1 MTFEEIKAALPQFMK
16 WKSDI
21 ALLYGAL
28 YAEKYCTWERFNDHL
43 KVLKEINE
51 ERSKERSDV
60 IELFPES
67 LRDEIRKK
75 EGFNLYE
82 NKSYYQET

>member
-1 MTFEEIKAALPQFMK
+1 MTLEEIKAALPQFIK
-16 WKSDI
+16 WKSNI

-43 KVLKEINE
+43 KALKEINE

-60 IELFPES
+60 IDLFPES

-75 EGFNLYE
+75 EGFGLYE

>member
-28 YAEKYCTWERFNDHL
+28 YAEKYCTWERFNDHI
-43 KVLKEINE
+43 KVLKEISE
-51 ERSKERSDV
+51 DGSGV

-67 LRDEIRKK
+67 LKAEIRRK
-75 EGFNLYE
+75 EGFDLYE
-82 NKSYYQET
+82 NQSYYQET

>member
-28 YAEKYCTWERFNDHL
+28 YAEKYCTWERFNDHI
-43 KVLKEINE
+43 KVLKEISE

-60 IELFPES
+60 IDLFPES
-67 LRDEIRKK
+67 LLDEIRRK
-75 EGFNLYE
+75 EGFDI
-82 NKSYYQET
+82 

>member
-28 YAEKYCTWERFNDHL
+28 YAEKYCTWERFNDHI
-43 KVLKEINE
+43 KVLKEISE
-51 ERSKERSDV
+51 EGSDV
-60 IELFPES
+60 IDLFPES
-67 LRDEIRKK
+67 LLDEIRRK
-75 EGFNLYE
+75 EGFDV
-82 NKSYYQET
+82 

>member
-1 MTFEEIKAALPQFMK
+1 MTFEEIKAALPEFMK

-28 YAEKYCTWERFNDHL
+28 YTEKYCTWERFNDHL

-51 ERSKERSDV
+51 ERSDV
-60 IELFPES
+60 IDLFPES
-67 LRDEIRKK
+67 LLDEIRKK
-75 EGFNLYE
+75 EGFDLYE
-82 NKSYYQET
+82 NQSNYQET

>member
-1 MTFEEIKAALPQFMK
+1 MTLEEIKAALPQFMK
-16 WKSDI
+16 WKSNI

-60 IELFPES
+60 IDLFPES

-75 EGFNLYE
+75 EGFGLYE
-82 NKSYYQET
+82 NKSNYQET

>member
-1 MTFEEIKAALPQFMK
+1 MTLEEIKAALPQYMK

-28 YAEKYCTWERFNDHL
+28 YAEKYCTWERFNDHI
-43 KVLKEINE
+43 KVLKEISE
-51 ERSKERSDV
+51 EGSDV

-75 EGFNLYE
+75 EGFDLYE
-82 NKSYYQET
+82 NKSNYQES